1 MIYLFIMGGIF
12 AADCFLKWWIEKKPD
27 DYGQEIWGGRIL
39 LQKSHNRG
47 AMLNFM
53 EGKRQFVTGISVGIT
68 IGTAVVFAALLR
80 RKGEYVYKAA
90 LAFVLG
96 GALSNVFDRIKRH
109 YVVDYFSFCAKY
121 ERLRRIVFNLGDIF
135 IFLGAFLV
143 FYRRILKNL

>member
-1 MIYLFIMGGIF
+1 MIYIFIVGGIF
-12 AADCFLKWWIEKKPD
+12 AADCFLKYRMEKKPD
-27 DYGQEIWGGRIL
+27 DYRKEICGGRIL

-53 EGKRQFVTGISVGIT
+53 EGKQRYVAGISAGIT
-68 IGTAVVFAALLR
+68 AGTAAVFTVLLR
-80 RKGEYVYKAA
+80 KKGERVHKAA

-96 GALSNVFDRIKRH
+96 GALSNVFDRIKRQ
-109 YVVDYFSFCAKY
+109 YVVDYFSFSAKS

-143 FYRRILKNL
+143 FSRRILKNL